1 MGYCYSRIIK
11 DMLIWLFQNIIFS
24 LRKLRIEDC
33 FVLVGSFLVD
43 PPYEEDFILK
53 PF

>member
-1 MGYCYSRIIK
+1 MVYCYSRIIK
-11 DMLIWLFQNIIFS
+11 DMLIWLFQNIFS

-33 FVLVGSFLVD
+33 FVLVGSFLVY